1 MLKLHG
7 SVSSLF
13 AAPVTIYT
21 RAMFLSLATHTR
33 CISRVGPVMGTAN
46 IYNDSNRI
54 PLPQWRS
61 YSTNPIDKKSTHF
74 FTPIPRN
81 DTPQTTQDN
90 KSSALA
96 AANAI
101 NEYRRQKTRR
111 ALRNTVIAIGI
122 LIMGGLGYQIGYK
135 VLYLQQ
141 ESFLPLCPSLH
152 VHKLNRYELEHI
164 DVAYLE
170 KLVRVK
176 VMERILLN
184 DFIMREY
191 GVPLKLSFDLEGNHH
206 GDNGGVNGATV
217 DEFKVWGENDGP
229 VILGIKFRPDN
240 GRISGYINGGSSIE
254 NVWHRIPYVLKW
266 RLARKSVD
274 VTKNVDEFLENIGAK
289 GDRIGVSPAMPNSF
303 GPFDSRRY
311 NKSVRDLG
319 IIRRDHEGGEEDD
332 LPVRIC
338 FAGVMYF
345 NGDSKVVYKGQYHV
359 DIRFDEISLLRKE
372 GDKLVEYILYKK

>member
-1 MLKLHG
+1 MN
-7 SVSSLF
+7 
-13 AAPVTIYT
+13 
-21 RAMFLSLATHTR
+21 ATSTFHD
-33 CISRVGPVMGTAN
+33 N
-46 IYNDSNRI
+46 NRM

-61 YSTNPIDKKSTHF
+61 YSTNPIDKRSTHF

-81 DTPQTTQDN
+81 DAPQTTKDNHNNNN

-96 AANAI
+96 ANAI
-101 NEYRRQKTRR
+101 SEYRRQKTRR
-111 ALRNTVIAIGI
+111 ALRNAVIAIGI

-135 VLYLQQ
+135 VIYLRQ

-170 KLVRVK
+170 RLVRMK

-184 DFIMREY
+184 DFIMQEY
-191 GVPLKLSFDLEGNHH
+191 GVPLKLSFDLEGGHRS
-206 GDNGGVNGATV
+206 GNGGVNGTAV

-229 VILGIKFRPDN
+229 VILGIKFRPDS
-240 GRISGYINGGSSIE
+240 GRINSYINGGGSTES
-254 NVWHRIPYVLKW
+254 VWHRIPHVLKW

-274 VTKNVDEFLENIGAK
+274 VTKSVDEFLENIGAK

-303 GPFDSRRY
+303 GPFDTRRY
-311 NKSVRDLG
+311 NNGVRDLG

-359 DIRFDEISLLRKE
+359 DIRFDEISLLRRE